1 VAGQIY
7 SDYMFTGILTGPSEA
22 RHQQAA
28 WWFLISF
35 STGGCYSGNTAR
47 VPHEEMSACNDLSGF
62 SELNKIVCALCALV
76 VVQVS
81 GLFII
86 GSDAYCN
93 FLIHII
99 NFSQSISHSY
109 QRQLLSSCKRL
120 EVLNCSRLVCDCERF

>member
-1 VAGQIY
+1 MAGQIY
-7 SDYMFTGILTGPSEA
+7 SDYNFIGILTGPSEA

-47 VPHEEMSACNDLSGF
+47 VPHEEMSACNDLYCLAF
-62 SELNKIVCALCALV
+62 SEINKIVCALCMVA
-76 VVQVS
+76 VVQLS

-86 GSDAYCN
+86 GSDVCCN

-99 NFSQSISHSY
+99 NFSQSMS
-109 QRQLLSSCKRL
+109 
-120 EVLNCSRLVCDCERF
+120 